1 MRYTTMRKLLALL
14 LITLAP
20 CVQAQDDIVLDI
32 INAVEID
39 SMMKFVGEL
48 SGEVPVD
55 LGDGPVT
62 IVSRHKNNAGNA
74 LAEAYLA
81 QKLTQFGY
89 TPEIE
94 TFSATGRNVLATKV
108 GMTHPE
114 EIVVLCAHYDAMP
127 SGMFAAPA
135 ADDDGSGCGA
145 LLEAAR
151 ILRDVPFEYTIVF
164 AFWDEEEQGLVGS
177 AFYASHMAADDEL
190 IKGVINM
197 DAIAYDGNA
206 DKKCRVHVR
215 PIANSGT
222 LADTVFAVMDRYDID
237 LDLLRTEPGATYSD
251 HASFWN
257 NGFSAILM
265 IEEFGADGNP
275 HYHTP
280 TDLVQYFDV
289 PYYEKLAKLSIGSF
303 AATAV
308 PFNTSSGL
316 ASNSARSM
324 NSMYAY
330 PNPTEYNATAWLDLA
345 FGARYR
351 VVVLNTMGQELAI
364 LHDGP
369 LAAGKHGFQLPLE
382 RVAPGPYSVV
392 ARSSDRTVLS
402 TRVVRTP

>member
-1 MRYTTMRKLLALL
+1 MRLSFILSFL
-14 LITLAP
+14 LIGA
-20 CVQAQDDIVLDI
+20 CIQAQDDVVGDV
-32 INAVEID
+32 INAVRID
-39 SMMKFVGEL
+39 SMMKYVGEL
-48 SGEVPVD
+48 SGEVAVD

-62 IVSRHKNNAGNA
+62 ITSRHKNNPGNA
-74 LAEAYLA
+74 LGQAYIM
-81 QKLTQFGY
+81 QKLSSFGY
-89 TPEIE
+89 EPVEE
-94 TFSATGRNVLATKV
+94 VFSTTGRNVLVTKP
-108 GMTHPE
+108 GISHPD

-127 SGMFAAPA
+127 SGLFDAPA

-151 ILRDVPFEYTIVF
+151 IMRDIPFEYTIVF

-190 IKGVINM
+190 IHGVINM
-197 DAIAYDGNA
+197 DAIAYDSNA
-206 DKKCRVHVR
+206 DRKCRVHTR

-222 LADTVFAVMDRYDID
+222 ITDTVFAVMDRYGID

-257 NGFSAILM
+257 NGFGAILM

-280 TDLVQYFDV
+280 TDKVEFFDV

-303 AATAV
+303 AAFAV

-316 ASNSARSM
+316 ATPTVDAGAAL
-324 NSMYAY
+324 YAY
-330 PNPTEYNATAWLDLA
+330 PNPTEYNATVWLDVRSADVYQVQLINA
-345 FGARYR
+345 
-351 VVVLNTMGQELAI
+351 MGQVIAV
-364 LHDGP
+364 LHNGQ
-369 LAAGKHGFQLPLE
+369 LSGGKHGFQLPLE
-382 RVAPGPYSVV
+382 HAAPGTYSVV
-392 ARSSDRTVLS
+392 ARSGDREVLT